1 MAAEASTSPLDAR
14 EAERVHRLLTDAATA
29 VERRDV
35 NEGWAAFGAA
45 RRVTF
50 VTYSCDELLSLADV
64 LRGETSKKLVGWR
77 KDAATSLLTISK
89 DKSSASPSPPSPS
102 PPSPPP
108 LANLQDAQR
117 MLDERASNIYRQL
130 EMLESALGFVVLAL
144 AVLLAAMFAVV
155 DGDWIGELNGTAL
168 GNTRRLAAVM
178 LLGALG
184 SMLSLALTRLAPDD
198 RPIPEIVQSGIIDF
212 LRPVLGA
219 ASAVAL
225 VLVIE
230 SGIQSAIDPD
240 GLQIYVW
247 AVLAGFSELLLRRT
261 LNSVSASAQSATS
274 PTTPPDTDDSNG
286 DAT

>member
-1 MAAEASTSPLDAR
+1 MASSWRKFVRLS
-14 EAERVHRLLTDAATA
+14 RVQRVLLLQA
-29 VERRDV
+29 
-35 NEGWAAFGAA
+35 
-45 RRVTF
+45 
-50 VTYSCDELLSLADV
+50 SLALPLIYIA
-64 LRGETSKKLVGWR
+64 LRSAGLK
-77 KDAATSLLTISK
+77 SLC
-89 DKSSASPSPPSPS
+89 A
-102 PPSPPP
+102 
-108 LANLQDAQR
+108 
-117 MLDERASNIYRQL
+117 
-130 EMLESALGFVVLAL
+130 
-144 AVLLAAMFAVV
+144 
-155 DGDWIGELNGTAL
+155 
-168 GNTRRLAAVM
+168 
-178 LLGALG
+178 
-184 SMLSLALTRLAPDD
+184 ALTRLAPND

-261 LNSVSASAQSATS
+261 LNSVSASAQTATS

>member
-1 MAAEASTSPLDAR
+1 
-14 EAERVHRLLTDAATA
+14 
-29 VERRDV
+29 
-35 NEGWAAFGAA
+35 
-45 RRVTF
+45 
-50 VTYSCDELLSLADV
+50 
-64 LRGETSKKLVGWR
+64 
-77 KDAATSLLTISK
+77 
-89 DKSSASPSPPSPS
+89 
-102 PPSPPP
+102 
-108 LANLQDAQR
+108 

-144 AVLLAAMFAVV
+144 AALLAAMFAVV

-184 SMLSLALTRLAPDD
+184 SMLSLALTRLAPND

-261 LNSVSASAQSATS
+261 LNSVSASAQTATS